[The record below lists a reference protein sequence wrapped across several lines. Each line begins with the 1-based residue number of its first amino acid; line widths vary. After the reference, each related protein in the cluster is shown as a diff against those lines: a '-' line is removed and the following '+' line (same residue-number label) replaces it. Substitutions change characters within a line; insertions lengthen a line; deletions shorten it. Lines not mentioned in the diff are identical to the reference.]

1 MHIKATHQPQTN
13 ILLPQKSITGINIFI
28 IRKFLLLLKK
38 IFIIIYKKTFHP
50 ANMKKKIVLV

>member
-38 IFIIIYKKTFHP
+38 IFIQQIW
-50 ANMKKKIVLV
+50 KKKLF

>member
-28 IRKFLLLLKK
+28 IRKFLLLKK
-38 IFIIIYKKTFHP
+38 IFIIIYKKNFHP